1 MSKIK
6 SLILGSAAGLVAI
19 GGAQAADLPLKAK
32 AVEYVKVC
40 SLYGAGFYY
49 IPGTDTCIKL
59 GGYLRVDIGALAT
72 ASHGPYYSGAGGQG
86 NRYADNYTFRSRMA
100 FTVDTRTATEYG
112 VVRTFGQGDFT
123 FDSRNSV
130 NGPWS
135 PVNTPASGTFAVE
148 NAFVQFAGFTFGK
161 SASVYSTPW
170 HSVPGNYSV
179 FLFGTEDSVTGVN
192 NIHYTWDFGN
202 GFSASLGV
210 DEGGAYD
217 RTTLANLSTN
227 AVNATGFTGA
237 AQGYGGLAAP
247 DIVGNM
253 KLDQAWGLIQF
264 SAAAHN
270 LHAGYYNPALETS
283 GHPSD
288 TWGFAVQGAL
298 QLKNLPTGPGD
309 DLKVVAG
316 YADGATKYIIGT
328 AVSSPSFALFGGGD
342 AGAYQSVGFGA
353 TNDGIFGL
361 NGSIEKT
368 KAWGISGAFAHNWNP
383 NWQTTVFG
391 GYASVTHNDNAKA
404 LFCGAYNAA
413 NAGAASADY
422 SCNPDF
428 AVAQIGTRTTWTPV
442 KNLTLGAEV
451 MYSHLDQDFTGSKV
465 LAPGGTKPVTA
476 YNYKDQNIVSGMFR
490 IQRNF

>member
-72 ASHGPYYSGAGGQG
+72 ASHGPYWSGAGGQG

-100 FTVDTRTATEYG
+100 VTVDTRTATEYG

-123 FDSRNSV
+123 FDSRN
-130 NGPWS
+130 GGATAWD

-179 FLFGTEDSVTGVN
+179 FLLGTEDSVTGVN

-210 DEGGAYD
+210 DEGGAYS
-217 RTTLANLSTN
+217 RTTLANLNTSNPT
-227 AVNATGFTGA
+227 AIGGLS
-237 AQGYGGLAAP
+237 QGYAGLAAP

-270 LHAGYYNPALETS
+270 LHAGYYTANLETS

-309 DLKVVAG
+309 DIKFVAG

-328 AVSSPSFALFGGGD
+328 AVTSPNFAVFGGGD
-342 AGAYQSVGFGA
+342 GLAYQSIGFGS
-353 TNDGIFGL
+353 TTDGVFGL

-368 KAWGISGAFAHNWNP
+368 KAWGVSGAFAHNWNP

-391 GYASVTHNDNAKA
+391 GYASVSYNDNAKT
-404 LFCGAYNAA
+404 LYCGGYGATV
-413 NAGAASADY
+413 AGQGVSY
-422 SCNPDF
+422 TCNPDF
-428 AVAQIGTRTTWTPV
+428 SVAQIGTRTTWTPV

-451 MYSHLDQDFTGSKV
+451 MYSHLDQNFTGSAV
-465 LAPGGTKPVTA
+465 MSPGGTKPAATT
-476 YNYKDQNIVSGMFR
+476 YNFKDQNVVSGMFR